1 MPDNPMPTPRFR
13 VGLNPLPWVLT
24 PDGFQLTEPV
34 LRRAFGEIAGTPFRG
49 IHADPPAGDDAA
61 TYRAL
66 LAEYG
71 LVPAPGYFAADFG
84 ASTVADV
91 VDSARR
97 HAALQAQL
105 GNTETFLAGTMD
117 DARLKQPA
125 LGAGVEAATL
135 SRVVDTIGAAAEAI
149 TAEGVRP
156 ALHSHVGTLIETER
170 ELRAVLDAV
179 PASQLGFGPDTGHL
193 TWAGMD
199 PAAVM
204 AHYADRIAAVHLKDV
219 HVDQA
224 QAAREAGA
232 DYVRATSSHFTIWTE
247 PGRGDVDLPAALAV
261 LPDTFTGWV
270 IVEVDVPEAPTNLES
285 TQISARWITEKLG
298 ADVFGGGR

>member
-1 MPDNPMPTPRFR
+1 MSKNPTPRFS

-24 PDGFQLTEPV
+24 PDGFQLTEPI
-34 LRRAFGEIAGTPFRG
+34 LRRAFEEIARTPFRG
-49 IHADPPAGDDAA
+49 IYADPPAGDDAA
-61 TYRAL
+61 TYRWL
-66 LAEYG
+66 LAEYD

-84 ASTVADV
+84 AVTLAEV
-91 VDSARR
+91 VDGARR
-97 HAALQAQL
+97 HAALQAEL
-105 GNTETFLAGTMD
+105 GNTETFLAGAMD
-117 DARLKQPA
+117 DVRLKLPAVGAGFDAARLSH
-125 LGAGVEAATL
+125 VI
-135 SRVVDTIGAAAEAI
+135 DTIGAVAEAI

-193 TWAGMD
+193 IWAGID
-199 PAAVM
+199 PAAIM
-204 AHYADRIAAVHLKDV
+204 ADFADRIAAVHLKDV
-219 HVDQA
+219 HVNH
-224 QAAREAGA
+224 ARTARVAGA
-232 DYVRATSSHFTIWTE
+232 DYHRATSSEFTIWTE

-285 TQISARWITEKLG
+285 TQISARWITDHLG
-298 ADVFGGGR
+298 STVFDGARP